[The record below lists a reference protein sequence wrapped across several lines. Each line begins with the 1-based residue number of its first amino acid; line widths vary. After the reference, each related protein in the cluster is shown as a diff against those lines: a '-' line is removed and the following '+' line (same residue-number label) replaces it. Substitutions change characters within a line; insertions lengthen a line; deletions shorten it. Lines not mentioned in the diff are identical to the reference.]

1 MPTPADPP
9 TRFDLAVPGE
19 IRFGAGRV
27 RELPAVLTSL
37 GVTRALV
44 VTGRTTSRADA
55 ARAHLGEAGIE
66 SLVLPVTGEPTVDT
80 VRAGVEVARRGGC
93 DGVVGLGG
101 GSALDVAKAVSL
113 LALTGDDPLD
123 HLEVVGRGRPIE
135 RPGLPWVAVP
145 TTAGTGSEVTRNAV
159 LSADGVKA
167 SLRSPH
173 LLARVAIVDPDLL
186 AGLPPTTI
194 AHSGCDAL
202 TQLIEPYLSR
212 RANPV
217 TDALA
222 REGIRRS
229 ARSLRTAYDQGLAGP
244 SASGTREDLA
254 VASLLGGLALANA
267 GLGAVHGFAGVVGG
281 SFDAPH
287 GAVCAALLA
296 PSLAVNAGALAGR
309 ASDGPAR
316 GRLTEVAV
324 LLTGSPGATEGDAVE
339 WVAGLV
345 EDLDI
350 PGLSAYGITDADVP
364 DLVAGAIRASSMK
377 ANPVEL
383 TDAEL
388 TTMLTR
394 AL

>member
-1 MPTPADPP
+1 MPTSADAP

-27 RELPAVLTSL
+27 RELPAALTAL

-55 ARAHLGEAGIE
+55 ARAYLGEAGIE
-66 SLVLPVTGEPTVDT
+66 SVVLPVAGEPSVDT
-80 VRAGVEVARRGGC
+80 IRTGVEMARRGGC

-101 GSALDVAKAVSL
+101 GSALDAAKAVSL

-186 AGLPPTTI
+186 AGLPPSTI

-296 PSLAVNAGALAGR
+296 PSLAVNAAALAER
-309 ASDGPAR
+309 APDGPAR
-316 GRLTEVAV
+316 GRLAEVAAI
-324 LLTGSPGATEGDAVE
+324 LTGSHGATECDAVE
-339 WVAGLV
+339 WVAALV

-364 DLVAGAIRASSMK
+364 DLVAGATRASSMK

-388 TTMLTR
+388 TMMLTR